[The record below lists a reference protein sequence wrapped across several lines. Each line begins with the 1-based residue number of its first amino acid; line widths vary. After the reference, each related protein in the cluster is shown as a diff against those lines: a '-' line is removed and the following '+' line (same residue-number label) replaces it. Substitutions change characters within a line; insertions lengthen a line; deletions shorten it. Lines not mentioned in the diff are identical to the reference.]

1 MTKFLKSSLL
11 WQVVSGF
18 ALGTIGIV
26 AFQPAD
32 ATRTL
37 AGHVAAV
44 APFIG

>member
-1 MTKFLKSSLL
+1 MTKFVKSSLL
-11 WQVVSGF
+11 WQFVGGF
-18 ALGTIGIV
+18 VLGTVGIV

-37 AGHVAAV
+37 TQHVAEV